1 VLDRNSSKVSW
12 LDTTLDQLAKQPAL
26 GYFEHST
33 AAAEPTALA
42 ALAFIAHGRTQA
54 AEAAA
59 TPLVGMQAE
68 NGEVGVRPG
77 EWPGWPTSLAILAW
91 SAVGNSPPVGNA
103 LRGVP
108 SAPDGVPSAPP
119 VGADTSE
126 RHRVRSLQP
135 NIHRAATWL
144 LANRGKAIQRS
155 DNFGHNSELVGW
167 AYAEGTHSWVEPT
180 ALAVMALAAAGQMN
194 HPAVQEGL
202 AVLLDRQLPGGGYNY
217 GNTYVLGQLIRP
229 HVEPTG
235 IVLLALGRGAA
246 DPGRLKKSLAWL
258 ERSIGPD
265 TTPLSLAWALLGLQ
279 AHGLKM
285 SAQADWLAAAAERV
299 EARDRSPHKLALLAL
314 AAKGWPA

>member
-1 VLDRNSSKVSW
+1 MSW

-42 ALAFIAHGRTQA
+42 ALAFVAHGRTQA

-59 TPLVGMQAE
+59 TTLVGMQAE

-91 SAVGNSPPVGNA
+91 SVLESASGRRKPPGD
-103 LRGVP
+103 VP
-108 SAPDGVPSAPP
+108 S
-119 VGADTSE
+119 
-126 RHRVRSLQP
+126 
-135 NIHRAATWL
+135 IHRAATWL
-144 LANRGKAIQRS
+144 LANRGKAIERS

-180 ALAVMALAAAGQMN
+180 ALAVMALTAAGTPD

-246 DPGRLKKSLAWL
+246 DLGRLKKSLAWL

-279 AHGLKM
+279 AHGVEV
-285 SAQADWLAAAAERV
+285 SAQAEWLEAAADRV
-299 EARDRSPHKLALLAL
+299 LARDRSPHKLALLAL